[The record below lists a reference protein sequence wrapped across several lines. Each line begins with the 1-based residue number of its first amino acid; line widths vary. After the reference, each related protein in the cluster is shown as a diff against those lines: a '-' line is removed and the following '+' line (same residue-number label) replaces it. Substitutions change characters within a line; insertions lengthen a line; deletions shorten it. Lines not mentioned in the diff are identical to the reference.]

1 MSLSVHTNLSA
12 LVAQKSQNK
21 ASGNLQQSM
30 MRLSTGLRINSAKD
44 DAAGVGISSRLG
56 VQERALTQ
64 AKRNTTDG
72 LAVIAGLDGLTS
84 SIEDML
90 GRMKELAVQAKTG
103 TYTAGDRDNADA
115 EFQALVSEITAV
127 ADRQINGIDQNGV
140 ITSLTIQIGA
150 KATEILDVTITD
162 IDATALGVGAAEIST
177 VALASAAIDLIDTAI
192 TSVATARGSLGS
204 SMNRMEQ
211 ITISLDNQIQGTAS
225 VLGSIQDTDFA
236 SETTKLTKN
245 QILQQAST
253 AMLAQANQL
262 PQAALSLLG

>member
-1 MSLSVHTNLSA
+1 

-21 ASGNLQQSM
+21 ASSNLQQSM
-30 MRLSTGLRINSAKD
+30 MRLSTGLRINSSKD

-56 VQERALTQ
+56 VQERALNQ

-72 LAVIAGLDGLTS
+72 LAVASGLDGLAS

-103 TYTAGDRDNADA
+103 TYTSADRTNANA
-115 EFQALVSEITAV
+115 EYQALLQEITAV
-127 ADRQINGIDQNGV
+127 AGREINGINQESASNIIIQTGAKTGDTLTV
-140 ITSLTIQIGA
+140 EITALSASLLLSLAATTSLSDANITTVSDAGGQI
-150 KATEILDVTITD
+150 T
-162 IDATALGVGAAEIST
+162 
-177 VALASAAIDLIDTAI
+177 AIDKAVTA
-192 TSVATARGSLGS
+192 VATARGKLGS
-204 SMNRMEQ
+204 SMNRIEQ
-211 ITISLDNQIQGTAS
+211 ISISLDNQIQGTAS

-236 SETTKLTKN
+236 SETTRLTKN

-262 PQAALSLLG
+262 PQAALSLLVN

>member
-12 LVAQKSQNK
+12 LVAQKSQGK
-21 ASGNLQQSM
+21 ASSNLQSSM

-44 DAAGVGISSRLG
+44 DAAGVGISSRLNT
-56 VQERALTQ
+56 QERALNQ
-64 AKRNTTDG
+64 AKRNTNDG
-72 LAVIAGLDGLTS
+72 LAVVGGLDGLAS

-90 GRMKELAVQAKTG
+90 GRMKELAVQSATG
-103 TYTAGDRDNADA
+103 TYTTGDRTNADA
-115 EFQALVSEITAV
+115 EFSSLVSEITEV
-127 ADRQINGIDQNGV
+127 AKRQINGQSQSVAGTI
-140 ITSLTIQIGA
+140 TIQIGA
-150 KATEILDVTITD
+150 AAGETLDVTLTD
-162 IDATALGVGAAEIST
+162 LEASGLVIEAAT
-177 VALASAAIDLIDTAI
+177 VATTSGASTAMGLIDTAI
-192 TSVATARGSLGS
+192 KTVATARGQLGS

-262 PQAALSLLG
+262 PQSALSLLG